1 MTRIGFAGA
10 EQQRKVSAEFRDN
23 GLGCE
28 GHPGPPAREYDDE
41 ICEDS
46 REYGGKGGPGVAGS
60 VAPDAQESPIKNGAT
75 HSLHWHKICRE
86 AIAAGRGRSIAFTH
100 QTQSILY
107 TDGVYGVLSGT
118 DVKGEISEL
127 GKAGNS
133 STSDEVGELKALVKQ
148 LLLKLGENEIG

>member
-1 MTRIGFAGA
+1 MKAILGHRLVNTTMKYARIHENTVVKGDQVWPGA
-10 EQQRKVSAEFRDN
+10 S
-23 GLGCE
+23 
-28 GHPGPPAREYDDE
+28 
-41 ICEDS
+41 
-46 REYGGKGGPGVAGS
+46 
-60 VAPDAQESPIKNGAT
+60 